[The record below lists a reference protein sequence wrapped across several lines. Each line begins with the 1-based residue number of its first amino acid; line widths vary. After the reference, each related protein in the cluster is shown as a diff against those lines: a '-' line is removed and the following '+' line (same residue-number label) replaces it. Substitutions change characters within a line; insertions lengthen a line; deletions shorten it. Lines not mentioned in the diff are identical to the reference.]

1 MSRFSKL
8 KFTSAC
14 ALIGILA
21 SPLSA
26 GAYAVNT
33 LEPPSRVVAFRDLDL
48 SRQAG
53 VTVLYTR
60 IKSAA
65 REVCEPLDAWT
76 LRLLRQDLDCRADAI
91 GRAVADVNSA
101 ALTTYYLTKTKAR
114 AADTQQQ

>member
-1 MSRFSKL
+1 MSRLLKL
-8 KFTSAC
+8 KCLSAL
-14 ALIGILA
+14 ALIGAVA

-26 GAYAVNT
+26 GAYAVNM
-33 LEPPSRVVAFRDLDL
+33 LEPPARVVGFKDLDL
-48 SRQAG
+48 TRQAG
-53 VTVLYTR
+53 VQVLYTR

-114 AADTQQQ
+114 AAGTQQQ